1 MNGLFFELLQI
12 AIGNRKELTR
22 PLTDD
27 EWASMYDIC
36 EKQALLG
43 VAFAGVERLPKEQC
57 PPFDVLAEWVHDAQ
71 VAKDRNQKVTKIS
84 EIVCRQLE
92 KDGFWTCILKGQAN
106 LINYPEWLRDYRTS
120 GDIDLWAWPLNIG
133 GNRRGIKD
141 VIQYSIDKANKAGIE
156 YPAVRYNNTELPGV
170 WPIDVEIHHRPSFM
184 NCWYRNRRL
193 QQWCKDNIGNSVN
206 VSVSGCTLPIAT
218 TSFNA
223 IYQLS
228 HIYCHLFDEGIGLRQ
243 ILDYYM
249 VLRRLRDERLEVCRP
264 PQSPCVGGED
274 RENRLEVREECLK
287 QIERLGMKKFASAM
301 MYVLQTVFAMPD
313 EYLICKPDEKEGKFL
328 LNEIMQAGNFGRY
341 DERIKRVKG
350 SYMKVQCNHAIE
362 KCKHN
367 FRLIAHYPE
376 EVLWEPI
383 FRVYHYVWRK
393 FELWKF

>member
-22 PLTDD
+22 QLSDD
-27 EWASMYDIC
+27 EWASLYSEC
-36 EKQALLG
+36 EKHALLG
-43 VAFAGVERLPKEQC
+43 IAFCGVERLPKEQF
-57 PPFDVLAEWVHDAQ
+57 PPFDVAAEWVHDAQ
-71 VAKDRNQKVTKIS
+71 VTKERNQKVTKIS
-84 EIVCRQLE
+84 ETVCRQLE

-106 LINYPEWLRDYRTS
+106 LISYPECLRDYRTS

-141 VIQYSIDKANKAGIE
+141 VILYSIDKANKAGIG
-156 YPAVRYNNTELPGV
+156 YPAVRYNNTELPGI
-170 WPIDVEIHHRPSFM
+170 WPIAVEIHHRPSFM

-193 QQWCKDNIGNSVN
+193 QKWCKDNIGNSVN
-206 VSVSGCTLPIAT
+206 VSVSGCTLPVAT

-223 IYQLS
+223 IYQLG

-249 VLRRLRDERLEVCRP
+249 VLRTLYVEK
-264 PQSPCVGGED
+264 GENKAGNEGIM
-274 RENRLEVREECLK
+274 RTLGRF
-287 QIERLGMKKFASAM
+287 GMKKFTSAM

-313 EYLICKPDEKEGKFL
+313 EYLICKPNEKEGRFL
-328 LNEIMQAGNFGRY
+328 LNEIMQAGNFGKY

-350 SYMKVQCNHAIE
+350 SYMKVQCNHAFE
-362 KCKHN
+362 KWKHN
-367 FRLIAHYPE
+367 LRLITHYPE

-383 FRVYHYVWRK
+383 FRLYHFVWRR
-393 FELWKF
+393 FQLWKA

>member
-1 MNGLFFELLQI
+1 V
-12 AIGNRKELTR
+12 AIGNRQALTSRPTDEEWEL
-22 PLTDD
+22 LYS
-27 EWASMYDIC
+27 EC
-36 EKQALLG
+36 EKHALLG
-43 VAFAGVERLPKEQC
+43 IAFCGVERLPREQF
-57 PPFDVLAEWVHDAQ
+57 PPFDVAAEWVHDAQ
-71 VAKDRNQKVTKIS
+71 VAKERNQKVTKIS

-141 VIQYSIDKANKAGIE
+141 VILYSIDNANKAGIG

-170 WPIDVEIHHRPSFM
+170 WPIEVEIHHRPSFM

-193 QQWCKDNIGNSVN
+193 QQWCKDNIGDSVN

-223 IYQLS
+223 VYQLS

-243 ILDYYM
+243 ILDYYF
-249 VLRRLRDERLEVCRP
+249 VLQTLSVPLHRGMCGDVRDERLEIMHV
-264 PQSPCVGGED
+264 
-274 RENRLEVREECLK
+274 
-287 QIERLGMKKFASAM
+287 IEHFGMKKFASAM

-313 EYLICKPDEKEGKFL
+313 EYLICKPNEKEGKFL
-328 LNEIMQAGNFGRY
+328 LSEIMQAGNFGKY
-341 DERIKRVKG
+341 DERIKRVEG
-350 SYMKVQCNHAIE
+350 SYLKVQCNHAFE
-362 KCKHN
+362 KWKHN
-367 FRLIAHYPE
+367 LRLIAHYPE

-383 FRVYHYVWRK
+383 FRVYHYVWRRC
-393 FELWKF
+393 ELWRV